1 MLHEKFGVFR
11 IALVFAIAVNLG
23 ACASRPG
30 PAVLQ
35 TVRAAPAA
43 KEIKVYAVTTRNRV
57 TPNANVYDATK
68 SVNANYAELTISI
81 PPSHKPSEIEWPGKK
96 PDARETFAVVS
107 QSVLDRRSFLN
118 AVNADSRA
126 TGKVGVFV
134 HGYNYNFQ
142 ESLFRLA
149 QISADA
155 NIGATP
161 ITFSWPSQGALAG
174 YVADKESAT
183 YSRDYLADLMAEL
196 TKGRGDDDVYV
207 FGHSMGGW
215 LVVEALRQL
224 KLEGR
229 DDVLSRLTVVLAA
242 PDIDA
247 DVFRTQMHVIGK
259 MKHPITILV
268 AGDDRALAVSKFIS
282 ASTQRVGTLNVKDPR
297 VRQAAVEAGVE
308 LIDISQIEATDSA
321 RHSRFVDARVLFPAL
336 SANAQR
342 NNGLGQAGAFV
353 FDAAAATISS
363 PFRIVSGVLKQGE

>member
-1 MLHEKFGVFR
+1 MLHKQLAVFR
-11 IALVFAIAVNLG
+11 IAIVFAVAVNLA

-30 PAVLQ
+30 PAVLE
-35 TVRAAPAA
+35 TVRAVPAA
-43 KEIKVYAVTTRNRV
+43 KQIKVYAVTTRNRV
-57 TPNANVYDATK
+57 MPDSNVFDSTK
-68 SVNANYAELTISI
+68 AVNANYAELTISI
-81 PPSHKPSEIEWPGKK
+81 PPNHKPSEIEWPGKK
-96 PDARETFAVVS
+96 PNAAKDFAVVG
-107 QSVLDRRSFLN
+107 QSVLDRQSFLN
-118 AVNADSRA
+118 HVNADSKA

-161 ITFSWPSQGALAG
+161 ISFSWPSQGAIAG

-183 YSRDYLADLMAEL
+183 YSRDYLADLMANL
-196 TKGRGDDDVYV
+196 TEGRGTDDVFI

-229 DDVLSRLTVVLAA
+229 DDVLSRLIVILAA

-247 DVFRTQMHVIGK
+247 DVFRTQMRVIGK

-268 AGDDRALAVSKFIS
+268 AGDDRALAVSKVIS
-282 ASTQRVGTLNVKDPR
+282 ASTQRVGTLDVKDPK
-297 VRQAAVEAGVE
+297 VQAAAVEAGVE

-342 NNGLGQAGAFV
+342 NNGINKAGAFV